1 MERNRSR
8 FNQRPSVER
17 LNPVWRGGSNVR
29 ASFAGHNEWTRP
41 RRKEGERAVGKRGIR
56 LEPNRFTRDNP
67 LTGVKFTG
75 G

>member
-1 MERNRSR
+1 MNAAAGGKKEKGR
-8 FNQRPSVER
+8 F
-17 LNPVWRGGSNVR
+17 
-29 ASFAGHNEWTRP
+29 
-41 RRKEGERAVGKRGIR
+41 GKRGIR